1 MPFPFLGGNTSFFN
15 AGFNTPRLGT
25 QNARALG
32 QLGQLPNPTTLLTT
46 ANTDGATGL
55 SFAEFQNVP
64 NLLGIQPPAGLPTPT
79 PEQQER
85 LFALISGGDGVVDE
99 ADIQNAPPPP
109 FMMGGLQGGFNGTGF
124 GLGQAG
130 QRPDVSGLL
139 NTANTDGTAGLSFAE
154 FQNVPSVLG
163 IQPPAGLPTPTLEQ
177 QEQLF
182 ALISGGDG
190 LVDEADI
197 QNAPPPPLMMAG
209 LQGGFQGGFSPLGFN
224 TNALNSFSTIS

>member
-1 MPFPFLGGNTSFFN
+1 
-15 AGFNTPRLGT
+15 
-25 QNARALG
+25 
-32 QLGQLPNPTTLLTT
+32 
-46 ANTDGATGL
+46 
-55 SFAEFQNVP
+55 
-64 NLLGIQPPAGLPTPT
+64 
-79 PEQQER
+79 
-85 LFALISGGDGVVDE
+85 
-99 ADIQNAPPPP
+99 
-109 FMMGGLQGGFNGTGF
+109 
-124 GLGQAG
+124 
-130 QRPDVSGLL
+130 
-139 NTANTDGTAGLSFAE
+139 LSFAE

>member
-1 MPFPFLGGNTSFFN
+1 
-15 AGFNTPRLGT
+15 
-25 QNARALG
+25 
-32 QLGQLPNPTTLLTT
+32 
-46 ANTDGATGL
+46 
-55 SFAEFQNVP
+55 
-64 NLLGIQPPAGLPTPT
+64 LGIQPPAGLPTPT
-79 PEQQER
+79 LEQQEQ

-109 FMMGGLQGGFNGTGF
+109 FMMGGLQGGFNGGFNGTGF
-124 GLGQAG
+124 GLGSFG